1 MEDIFIFPKED
12 MKIKQQLVVKIAD
25 TAETSL
31 NFEKKIQIINLKEI
45 LGKVTK
51 FYEIWMSY

>member
-25 TAETSL
+25 AAETSL
-31 NFEKKIQIINLKEI
+31 NFEKKIQIMNLKNI
-45 LGKVTK
+45 LGKFKK
-51 FYEIWMSY
+51 FYEI